1 MQMSAARGEREM
13 ADARAGGAHTNAR
26 VRVPPSVRPR
36 PVRPSLRARR
46 TGMSDPGQQ
55 RLPPVPCPPAARRP
69 RPRSLVRVLCDR
81 AVLGEEMCL
90 YHLSTSPCSPAFA
103 GSSTAASLSHCRNR
117 SGNSER
123 NLWTASNEIEA
134 RADESFEL
142 FSSGRSSMSFR
153 GGTRI
158 CSFVAQYYRN
168 VPVTAR
174 GLAITPDNVSGILG
188 CGLENCRDPFG
199 HLPGEEDVESSL
211 QSSQDVLLEAG
222 QKVAALR

>member
-174 GLAITPDNVSGILG
+174 GLAITPDNV
-188 CGLENCRDPFG
+188 
-199 HLPGEEDVESSL
+199 HL
-211 QSSQDVLLEAG
+211 
-222 QKVAALR
+222 